1 MRETGAKIGSGFR
14 TLFWGPLVLHTF
26 HRPTGSHFWARVLGG
41 GVPPRPSLWSSLLE
55 PSNLDADQK
64 SSARCSQITYM
75 IICGIQ
81 SYSLNCSQK
90 EQGGSSSLHV
100 RMYALVLAPC
110 SNCGGPLCKGTFS
123 TGFSGLVGMNPPNRQ
138 KLWAT
143 QSRRSTGVALLLLR
157 LGNHVGTMNG
167 ILGAGH
173 GMAER
178 DAAGCPSK
186 SSPAPAHGY

>member
-14 TLFWGPLVLHTF
+14 TLFWGPLVLAHF
-26 HRPTGSHFWARVLGG
+26 PQAPKTGSHFLARVLGG

-110 SNCGGPLCKGTFS
+110 SNCGGPLASTFS
-123 TGFSGLVGMNPPNRQ
+123 TPGSFEPASKTVGHEWPISGIPG
-138 KLWAT
+138 
-143 QSRRSTGVALLLLR
+143 
-157 LGNHVGTMNG
+157 HG
-167 ILGAGH
+167 ILGT
-173 GMAER
+173 EF
-178 DAAGCPSK
+178 SK
-186 SSPAPAHGY
+186 FVFPGFQSVLASVFVDSNCSLI

>member
-1 MRETGAKIGSGFR
+1 M
-14 TLFWGPLVLHTF
+14 
-26 HRPTGSHFWARVLGG
+26 
-41 GVPPRPSLWSSLLE
+41 
-55 PSNLDADQK
+55 
-64 SSARCSQITYM
+64 IT
-75 IICGIQ
+75 CGIQ

-110 SNCGGPLCKGTFS
+110 SNCEGPLCKGTFS
-123 TGFSGLVGMNPPNRQ
+123 TGFSGLVNKPAKPSKTVGHSIETI
-138 KLWAT
+138 L
-143 QSRRSTGVALLLLR
+143 TGVALCSYGYGR
-157 LGNHVGTMNG
+157 NHVGTINGAISG

-186 SSPAPAHGY
+186 SLPAPAHGSEFGCKICILCADCKACGCFCLSDPQPLVILLGLPLKKKNGL

>member
-1 MRETGAKIGSGFR
+1 MLENVSKPSKKR
-14 TLFWGPLVLHTF
+14 TLFWGPLVLAHF
-26 HRPTGSHFWARVLGG
+26 PQAPRTGSHFWARVLGG

-110 SNCGGPLCKGTFS
+110 SNKWSLNPQTVKNCGPLHRDDF
-123 TGFSGLVGMNPPNRQ
+123 NR
-138 KLWAT
+138 
-143 QSRRSTGVALLLLR
+143 SCSLLLR
-157 LGNHVGTMNG
+157 LLKSCGHNEWRYFRHTWCRARHG
-167 ILGAGH
+167 GA
-173 GMAER
+173 
-178 DAAGCPSK
+178 
-186 SSPAPAHGY
+186 

>member
-1 MRETGAKIGSGFR
+1 
-14 TLFWGPLVLHTF
+14 
-26 HRPTGSHFWARVLGG
+26 
-41 GVPPRPSLWSSLLE
+41 
-55 PSNLDADQK
+55 
-64 SSARCSQITYM
+64 M

-123 TGFSGLVGMNPPNRQ
+123 TGFSGLVNEPAKPSKTVGHSIE
-138 KLWAT
+138 T
-143 QSRRSTGVALLLLR
+143 ISTGVAFCSYGYCR
-157 LGNHVGTMNG
+157 NHVGTLNG
-167 ILGAGH
+167 AISSILGAGH

-186 SSPAPAHGY
+186 SVACPRAWVLNSVAKFVYCAQTVFQKPSLLEGLKVKLFLALCCSTLTIS

>member
-14 TLFWGPLVLHTF
+14 TLFWGPLVLAHF
-26 HRPTGSHFWARVLGG
+26 PQAPKTGSHFLARVLGG

-110 SNCGGPLCKGTFS
+110 SNCGGPFVQGHIFY
-123 TGFSGLVGMNPPNRQ
+123 GFFRALVNG
-138 KLWAT
+138 
-143 QSRRSTGVALLLLR
+143 RRSTATTFTLELAF
-157 LGNHVGTMNG
+157 GTQ
-167 ILGAGH
+167 IWTRIKKAVT
-173 GMAER
+173 
-178 DAAGCPSK
+178 DAVR
-186 SSPAPAHGY
+186 